1 MTRDIKV
8 MFDNNDNID
17 LIIKVLRISNNLINE
32 PLDIKSYRVLS
43 NKVKATIFFERVET
57 EEEIKAKEALI
68 KTLKDSI
75 ERREKLLS
83 NENYVNKAPQNI
95 VELDKK
101 KLEEEKAKL
110 KAILEE

>member
-1 MTRDIKV
+1 MTKEIKV
-8 MFDNNDNID
+8 MFDTEDDND
-17 LIIKVLRISNNLINE
+17 LIVKMLKIKDNLVDK
-32 PLDIKSYRVLS
+32 PLGIKAYKVFSKS
-43 NKVKATIFFERVET
+43 VKAQIFFEKLET
-57 EEEIKAKEALI
+57 EADKKVKEAQI
-68 KTLKDSI
+68 EMLKLSI
-75 ERREKLLS
+75 QRREKLLS